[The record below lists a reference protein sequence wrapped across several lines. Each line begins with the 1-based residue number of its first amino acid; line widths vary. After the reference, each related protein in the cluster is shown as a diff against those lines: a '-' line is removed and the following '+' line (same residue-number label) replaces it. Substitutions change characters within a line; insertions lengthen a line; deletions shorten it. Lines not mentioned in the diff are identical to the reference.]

1 MSLPAS
7 PSDRN
12 LSLIGVAENH
22 RKTGTENRRIGY
34 NQENHRTHH
43 NQENR
48 RIHHNPENRRKKEC
62 AHLVIDYIDWQTNNS
77 THQQLYAL
85 IENIF

>member
-1 MSLPAS
+1 M
-7 PSDRN
+7 
-12 LSLIGVAENH
+12 GVAENH

-62 AHLVIDYIDWQTNNS
+62 AHLVID
-77 THQQLYAL
+77 
-85 IENIF
+85 